1 MVSNSRVCSKQQGI
15 FSKKVSLFMEN
26 YSRKL
31 GMGADIRRKGKVER
45 VMLQTQDF
53 RVSQEKEP
61 YIRISIRELDRILNT
76 N

>member
-1 MVSNSRVCSKQQGI
+1 
-15 FSKKVSLFMEN
+15 MEN
-26 YSRKL
+26 YGRKL

-53 RVSQEKEP
+53 RVSQEKEA
-61 YIRISIRELDRILNT
+61 YIRISIRELDRIPNT